1 MKAKSILLTVPLT
14 VSALT
19 FLTLP
24 ADAVCWSW
32 KPCADYQGCG
42 YGALTESQAVLP
54 PLPADGSV
62 PPGSTTAPGGAP
74 GATAAPGH
82 RVSGTAEACQEA
94 SGDGDRSATTCAGG
108 EAEAKTGS
116 SAGTGRSASGPATCT
131 TSGTRTCSGKSSIA
145 SGASTGP
152 RPASGT
158 SAAAC
163 AYASPGEGSTASAAS
178 TGPGSGTGSP
188 ATSSCAQ
195 TGTRSG
201 GSAGNRAGHDADDA
215 GYGDHAGDPNRGERT
230 RRPRAPHRRQQ
241 IGRDEPLRRR
251 LACVGYRQRV
261 GIVATLKIE
270 RLRFGLEAVDT
281 QQLTGA
287 QADANAQA

>member
-32 KPCADYQGCG
+32 KPCADQQGYG
-42 YGALTESQAVLP
+42 YGAPTESQAVLP

-62 PPGSTTAPGGAP
+62 PPGSTAAPGGAP

-116 SAGTGRSASGPATCT
+116 SAGTGRSASGPTTCT

-163 AYASPGEGSTASAAS
+163 AYASPGEGSTASARQHWWS
-178 TGPGSGTGSP
+178 RLRHRQSRN
-188 ATSSCAQ
+188 Q
-195 TGTRSG
+195 LLR
-201 GSAGNRAGHDADDA
+201 
-215 GYGDHAGDPNRGERT
+215 PNR
-230 RRPRAPHRRQQ
+230 H
-241 IGRDEPLRRR
+241 PLRR
-251 LACVGYRQRV
+251 QRRGPRRSCCRRCRV
-261 GIVATLKIE
+261 
-270 RLRFGLEAVDT
+270 RRPCW
-281 QQLTGA
+281 
-287 QADANAQA
+287 